1 MEEFW
6 VVLDRSRIYEYRDAE
21 LERPETAHAVIDLK
35 FASVR
40 EGRGTDRRFGE
51 SKSPYDEVT

>member
-1 MEEFW
+1 M
-6 VVLDRSRIYEYRDAE
+6 SRADEQYRDNNLVKPDA
-21 LERPETAHAVIDLK
+21 AHAVIDLK

-51 SKSPYDEVT
+51 LAFGWSPGQSR